1 MRHNLSR
8 RRSRHTRQGHARF
21 SRQGLSFGS
30 SSASA
35 DELIHLVQ
43 QGIPFKML
51 TSMSAQ
57 TGIPTRE
64 LAVVLEIPE
73 RTLARRHVAGRLG
86 RDESERFLRVARVV
100 GKAVRLFEGNVGA
113 AVAWLKTPQ
122 KALSYNTPLSY
133 GRFEIGA
140 QEVENLI
147 GRLEHGVFS

>member
-8 RRSRHTRQGHARF
+8 RRSRRARQGHARF
-21 SRQGLSFGS
+21 NRHGLSLGLS
-30 SSASA
+30 TASA

-43 QGIPFKML
+43 QGLPFKML
-51 TSMSAQ
+51 ASVSAQ

-64 LAVVLEIPE
+64 LAVILEIPE
-73 RTLARRHVAGRLG
+73 RTLARRRVAGKLG
-86 RDESERFLRVARVV
+86 RDESERLLRVARVV
-100 GKAVRLFEGNVGA
+100 DKAVRLFEGDVGA